1 MSFIVG
7 DYMQLNEMKQ
17 VMLSV
22 QKQKE
27 DVSGMIDYEALN
39 LEVKQ
44 LDQETYDQDF
54 WNDNQAANIIIKKL
68 KALKTTQ
75 NHLKDFF
82 ELVDELEF
90 MYELAQGEEDVEKDF
105 LETLNKFEL
114 SFTSLSLELLLSD
127 ENDKLNAIL
136 EIHPG
141 AGGTESQDWADM
153 LFRMYKRHSELKNYD
168 FELLDYI
175 SGDEAGIKSV
185 TFSLKGNNAFGYLKA
200 ENGVHRLVR
209 ISPFDSA
216 GRRHTS
222 FASVTV
228 IPEIDDSIN
237 IELNE
242 KELKIDTYRSSGAGG
257 QSVNTTDSAVRV
269 THLPTNT
276 VVTVQNERS
285 QIKNRDTALK
295 ILKGKLYLMELEK
308 KKAEYSSYRSVDANS
323 FGSQIRSYVMHPYS
337 MVKDHRTSVETG
349 NVQKVLDGEIDMFI
363 NGYLTQLA
371 RGDN

>member
-1 MSFIVG
+1 
-7 DYMQLNEMKQ
+7 MQMNEIKQ
-17 VMLSV
+17 IFL
-22 QKQKE
+22 KNQKE
-27 DVSGMIDYEALN
+27 HKEIFSMLDFEALKNEVN
-39 LEVKQ
+39 L
-44 LDQETYDQDF
+44 LDRQTYDQDF
-54 WNDNQAANIIIKKL
+54 WNDSTSANKVIIAL
-68 KALKTTQ
+68 KALKTTYD
-75 NHLKDFF
+75 KI
-82 ELVDELEF
+82 
-90 MYELAQGEEDVEKDF
+90 
-105 LETLNKFEL
+105 NKFHDLFEEIEVLYEFIVSGEDMEEEFIKITNDFSLQATIL
-114 SFTSLSLELLLSD
+114 SVELLLTD
-127 ENDKLNAIL
+127 ENDKLNAII

-153 LFRMYKRHSELKNYD
+153 LYRMYKRHSEIKKYK
-168 FELLDYI
+168 FELLNYL

-185 TFSLKGNNAFGYLKA
+185 TFSIKGPNSYGYLKA

-209 ISPFDSA
+209 ISPFDSG

-228 IPEIDDSIN
+228 IPELDDSIE

-242 KELKIDTYRSSGAGG
+242 KDLKIDTYRSSGAGG

-285 QIKNRDTALK
+285 QLKNRDTALK
-295 ILKGKLYLMELEK
+295 ILKGKLYILELEK
-308 KKAEYSSYRSVDANS
+308 KKEELSSYRATDANS
-323 FGSQIRSYVMHPYS
+323 FGSQIRSYVMQPYL

-363 NGYLTQLA
+363 NGYLKSLV
-371 RGDN
+371 RGDL